1 MEERETYLNETSCSI
16 FSFVEF
22 INIIMLVQLAYGQ
35 KFLTCSVDKPTVET
49 AGHSP
54 ISVYP
59 VLPSLSAPPHY
70 NVTTYTQC
78 YVHNTTAY
86 FELCYK
92 TPNKRYTQQWE

>member
-1 MEERETYLNETSCSI
+1 
-16 FSFVEF
+16 
-22 INIIMLVQLAYGQ
+22 MLVQLAYGQ
-35 KFLTCSVDKPTVET
+35 KFLTCSMDKHTEAI

-59 VLPSLSAPPHY
+59 VLQSLSALPHY
-70 NVTTYTQC
+70 KETTYTQC
-78 YVHNTTAY
+78 YVHNTTVY